1 MSDDLDALASNTIS
15 SRASLTAD
23 ELRERVA
30 ALGAR
35 WSIKGPDLV
44 CELAGQ
50 KGMTKCGEAIAH
62 ATALADEMDHHPHIV
77 MDYPGTT
84 LAIHTHDKN
93 AITLLDIVWAARLER
108 WLREHGW

>member
-1 MSDDLDALASNTIS
+1 MSDDLDALAGLVINRS
-15 SRASLTAD
+15 SLPED
-23 ELRERVA
+23 DLRTRMAV
-30 ALGAR
+30 LGAR

-50 KGMTKCGEAIAH
+50 KGMMKCGAAVGY
-62 ATALADEMDHHPHIV
+62 ATELADDMDHHPHIV

-84 LAIHTHDKN
+84 LSIHTHDMN
-93 AITLLDIVWAARLER
+93 AITLLDLVWAARLER